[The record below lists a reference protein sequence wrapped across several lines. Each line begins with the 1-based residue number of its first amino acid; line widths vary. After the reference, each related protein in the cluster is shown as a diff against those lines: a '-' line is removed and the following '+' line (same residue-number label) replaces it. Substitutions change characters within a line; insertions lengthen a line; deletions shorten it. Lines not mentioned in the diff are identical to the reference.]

1 MSTVIT
7 SVDAGSP
14 AERAGIRAGEQLL
27 MINHHEIVDVLDYRF
42 FCYDPSVSLRL
53 READGTTRH
62 LTIEK
67 EEGEDLG
74 LNFDTYLMDEPRPC
88 SNHCLF
94 CFVDQMPPNMR
105 DTLYFKDDDARLSF
119 LMGNY
124 ITLTNLTEREA
135 QRIIDLRISPINV
148 SVQATE
154 PQLRRTLLG
163 NKDADKSLEYM
174 RAFGEAGIEMN
185 GQIVVC
191 PGWNDGEH
199 LRRSIED
206 LMDIGFNS
214 CSIVPVGLTKF
225 RKGLARLEP
234 VTKEKA
240 GEIIDLVDEYGAKC
254 LEKYSTRMFFCAD
267 EFYIKAERPLP
278 DEEYYE
284 EYQQLDNGV
293 GMLRSTMNEF
303 LSGLEDAE
311 SGDVA
316 SFTVATG
323 KAAEPFIRQSVK
335 NEAYSASEIA
345 ALLQARCEKLT
356 DIPEKVDFFDA
367 LPDYDLAFYTNK
379 KSKTDAAVSLEM
391 LQKVLPKLEALND
404 WSTDGIHD
412 MLIAFAE
419 ELGVKNATL
428 MWPLRIACAGKLVTP
443 GGAVEICKILGK
455 DETIRRVKCGI
466 EKLGG

>member
-1 MSTVIT
+1 MHRCTISHIDPDSPLRHAAHPGDRLVSINGNPIT
-7 SVDAGSP
+7 
-14 AERAGIRAGEQLL
+14 
-27 MINHHEIVDVLDYRF
+27 DVLDYKYYA
-42 FCYDPSVSLRL
+42 YDPELAVCLR
-53 READGTTRH
+53 RPDGTEHTVH
-62 LTIEK
+62 VSKPLG
-67 EEGEDLG
+67 GELG
-74 LNFDTYLMDEPRPC
+74 LDFETYLMDNAHSC
-88 SNHCLF
+88 ANHCVF
-94 CFVDQMPPNMR
+94 CFIDQMPPGMR
-105 DTLYFKDDDARLSF
+105 PTLYFKDDDARLSF

-254 LEKYSTRMFFCAD
+254 LEKYGTRMFFCAD

-278 DEEYYE
+278 DEDYYE

-303 LSGLEDAE
+303 LSGLEDVE

-323 KAAEPFIRQSVK
+323 KAAEPFIARLVA
-335 NEAYSASEIA
+335 EAKKKFPQLRGEVVGI
-345 ALLQARCEKLT
+345 
-356 DIPEKVDFFDA
+356 VNDFFGHSITVSGLVTAQDLIAQLKDRPTLGERVLIPANMLRHGEGVFLDDYTVEQVEQA
-367 LPDYDLAFYTNK
+367 LGRRLTI
-379 KSKTDAAVSLEM
+379 SE
-391 LQKVLPKLEALND
+391 
-404 WSTDGIHD
+404 TDGYSLCDAI
-412 MLIAFAE
+412 FRQE
-419 ELGVKNATL
+419 
-428 MWPLRIACAGKLVTP
+428 P
-443 GGAVEICKILGK
+443 
-455 DETIRRVKCGI
+455 
-466 EKLGG
+466 

>member
-154 PQLRRTLLG
+154 GVTEQDTKVAGL
-163 NKDADKSLEYM
+163 AH
-174 RAFGEAGIEMN
+174 EAGKACI
-185 GQIVVC
+185 IVVNK
-191 PGWNDGEH
+191 W
-199 LRRSIED
+199 
-206 LMDIGFNS
+206 
-214 CSIVPVGLTKF
+214 
-225 RKGLARLEP
+225 
-234 VTKEKA
+234 
-240 GEIIDLVDEYGAKC
+240 DLV
-254 LEKYSTRMFFCAD
+254 EKDGKTMDKMREDIRRDLSYMTYAPILFISAATGQRVPRLFELINYVHSQACTR
-267 EFYIKAERPLP
+267 ITT
-278 DEEYYE
+278 
-284 EYQQLDNGV
+284 
-293 GMLRSTMNEF
+293 GMLNNV
-303 LSGLEDAE
+303 LEDAQTRVQPPT
-311 SGDVA
+311 DK
-316 SFTVATG
+316 G
-323 KAAEPFIRQSVK
+323 KRLKIYYMTQVGVCPPHFVIFCNDRQLFHFSYQRYIENCIRNVFGLEGTPIILSIRQK
-335 NEAYSASEIA
+335 GD
-345 ALLQARCEKLT
+345 K
-356 DIPEKVDFFDA
+356 
-367 LPDYDLAFYTNK
+367 
-379 KSKTDAAVSLEM
+379 
-391 LQKVLPKLEALND
+391 
-404 WSTDGIHD
+404 
-412 MLIAFAE
+412 E
-419 ELGVKNATL
+419 E
-428 MWPLRIACAGKLVTP
+428 
-443 GGAVEICKILGK
+443 
-455 DETIRRVKCGI
+455 
-466 EKLGG
+466 

>member
-1 MSTVIT
+1 MHRCTISHIDPDSPLRHAAHPGDRLVSINGNPIT
-7 SVDAGSP
+7 
-14 AERAGIRAGEQLL
+14 
-27 MINHHEIVDVLDYRF
+27 DVLDYKYYA
-42 FCYDPSVSLRL
+42 YDPELAVCLR
-53 READGTTRH
+53 RPDGTEHTVH
-62 LTIEK
+62 VSKPLG
-67 EEGEDLG
+67 GELG
-74 LNFDTYLMDEPRPC
+74 LDFETYLMDNAHSC
-88 SNHCLF
+88 ANHCVF
-94 CFVDQMPPNMR
+94 CFIDQMPPGMR
-105 DTLYFKDDDARLSF
+105 PTLYFKDDDARLSF

-174 RAFGEAGIEMN
+174 RAFGEACIEMN

-254 LEKYSTRMFFCAD
+254 LEKYGTRMFFCAD

-278 DEEYYE
+278 GEEYYE

-323 KAAEPFIRQSVK
+323 KAAEPFIARLVA
-335 NEAYSASEIA
+335 EAKKKFPQLRGEVVGI
-345 ALLQARCEKLT
+345 
-356 DIPEKVDFFDA
+356 VNDFFGHSITVSGLVTAQDLITQLKDRPTLGERVLIPANMLRHGEGVFLDDYTVEQVEQA
-367 LPDYDLAFYTNK
+367 LGRRLTI
-379 KSKTDAAVSLEM
+379 SE
-391 LQKVLPKLEALND
+391 
-404 WSTDGIHD
+404 TDGYSLCDAI
-412 MLIAFAE
+412 FRQE
-419 ELGVKNATL
+419 
-428 MWPLRIACAGKLVTP
+428 P
-443 GGAVEICKILGK
+443 
-455 DETIRRVKCGI
+455 
-466 EKLGG
+466 